1 MRDNQCEYN
10 GGACGALNQ
19 GKLPALQQEG
29 GTTASDN
36 QDMEKGRL
44 NIILT

>member
-10 GGACGALNQ
+10 RGACGALNQ

-29 GTTASDN
+29 GTTVSDN
-36 QDMEKGRL
+36 QDMKRERL
-44 NIILT
+44 TIILT